1 MCASACSDNREGE
14 VITLR
19 GPVSGGEIIR
29 IAANAD
35 DGVLSTSQLLPKAM
49 SDEVIFRDF
58 CHSGNL
64 LLSTIQRPA
73 INRTSMLKNLINNYI
88 MIYQT
93 QKKRPEALF
102 QQ

>member
-1 MCASACSDNREGE
+1 MCASAGSDNREGE

-49 SDEVIFRDF
+49 SDER
-58 CHSGNL
+58 
-64 LLSTIQRPA
+64 
-73 INRTSMLKNLINNYI
+73 
-88 MIYQT
+88 
-93 QKKRPEALF
+93 
-102 QQ
+102 